1 MFAIDWMPKALRQLR
16 KIHEQTIRDELV
28 DAAEALH
35 DFPNCKNI
43 KALVNHRYGY
53 RLRVGRYRI
62 LFDVDNVVN
71 IIAIQEVKKRNE
83 RTY

>member
-1 MFAIDWMPKALRQLR
+1 MFDIDWMPKALRQLR
-16 KIHEQTIRDELV
+16 KIREQTIRAELV
-28 DAAEALH
+28 DAAETLR
-35 DFPNCKNI
+35 DFPNCPNV

-62 LFDVDNVVN
+62 LFDVYNVVN